1 MGRHK
6 KYNTEEEKRLARNN
20 LRMKYYW
27 KNYKEERKKSLKRYY
42 ENKRNLQD
50 NQ

>member
-6 KYNTEEEKRLARNN
+6 KYQTKEELRLARNE

-27 KNYKEERKKSLKRYY
+27 KNCEKEKEKALERYY

-50 NQ
+50 NK